1 MFRRLRSRRSLRLR
15 LAFIS
20 TAIVAVVL
28 AGFGAGV
35 FLFLR
40 RALYTNLDATLA
52 RQARE
57 IGRVT
62 SIGDADIPPYVFGG
76 NRPDIFIQV
85 VDQQGRV
92 VQRSELLGQT
102 ELPVGRRVIEVARG
116 KREAYYTDFEVSGVH
131 LRARVGPILDTLDNA
146 RFAGVVASLSENIT
160 DPLRRLG
167 SLLVWVGGL
176 GILLA
181 GWLSWNAAR
190 AALRPVDEVAAA
202 ANEIRETGDLSRR
215 VAPANEAELARL
227 TSAFNAML
235 DRLES
240 AQASLEKT
248 LEGQR
253 RFLADASHELRT
265 PLTTMRGNLE
275 VILRD
280 RSVSLE
286 DRADALR
293 DSLDEAERMSV
304 LVEDLLTLGRSD
316 AGAPLPE
323 EPVNLTEVVREAI
336 ASASEVDVVEGG
348 DGPFVRLG
356 TFDDLVVNG
365 SGDRIR
371 RLIGNLVDNAIKYT
385 PASGTIDVSIEGAD
399 SFAVVTVADTG
410 IGMTEEE
417 LAHAFDRFWRSDS
430 SRGERGSGL
439 GLAIAKSVAE
449 EHGGSVEAISEQGRG
464 TTMIVRLPLRAV
476 DPAPRRGL
484 RRRKSPSPR

>member
-1 MFRRLRSRRSLRLR
+1 MFGRRSLRLR

-40 RALYTNLDATLA
+40 RALYSNLDSSLA
-52 RQARE
+52 RSTRDLGVVISAPTE
-57 IGRVT
+57 TKPFI
-62 SIGDADIPPYVFGG
+62 FGES
-76 NRPDIFIQV
+76 RPDIFIQL
-85 VDQQGRV
+85 VDQQGQV
-92 VQRSELLGQT
+92 VQRSELLGT
-102 ELPVGRRVIEVARG
+102 TMLPVGRRVIDVANGR
-116 KREAYYTDFEVSGVH
+116 REAYYTDLQVGGEH
-131 LRARVGPILDTLDNA
+131 LRARVGPIFDEADRPQYA
-146 RFAGVVASLSENIT
+146 AIVAALSENVS

-167 SLLVWVGGL
+167 SLLVWVGSL

-215 VAPANEAELARL
+215 VASANEAELARL

-235 DRLES
+235 DRLSS

-265 PLTTMRGNLE
+265 PLTTMRGNIE
-275 VILRD
+275 VVLRD
-280 RSVSLE
+280 RSMSAE
-286 DRADALR
+286 ERAGALR

-316 AGAPLPE
+316 AGAPLPD
-323 EPVNLTEVVREAI
+323 EPVHLTEVVSEAI
-336 ASASEVDVVEGG
+336 SSASGVDAVEGG

-356 TFDDLVVNG
+356 TFEDLVVTG
-365 SGDRIR
+365 SGHAIR
-371 RLIGNLVDNAIKYT
+371 RLIENLVDNAIKYT
-385 PASGTIDVSIEGAD
+385 PASGTVDVSVVAED
-399 SFAVVTVADTG
+399 SFAIVTVADTG
-410 IGMTEEE
+410 VGMKEDE

-449 EHGGSVEAISEQGRG
+449 EHGGSIEAVSEHGRG
-464 TTMIVRLPLRAV
+464 TTMTVRLPMRA
-476 DPAPRRGL
+476 DERQAPKRSL
-484 RRRKSPSPR
+484 RRRSASRR